1 MRKSIFV
8 FGLAALLFVGCVS
21 TAKKESVVKPEI
33 TEVKGDLKG
42 CYEVVEKD
50 YKIRK
55 DGINLGINV
64 ELKRTSKELPFDAS
78 AGEFSYGRL
87 DNGNGKEVKVGFGIE
102 LLDENNDIV
111 ESIKAGEYGWYGV
124 DTDNITD
131 LMKLGAGETST
142 LTIKVKGENS
152 PVKFRILTN
161 VQESTYEPS
170 ERTGS
175 VSSNISSDTD
185 SDTNVSSDSSNNW
198 DSTLDDYEEY
208 IDKYIKLYKKAKNGD
223 TGALTE
229 YPALLEKAQ
238 SLSNKLSN
246 AQGNLKPT
254 QASRFLK
261 LQQKLANAALE

>member
-8 FGLAALLFVGCVS
+8 FGLAALLLVGCVS

-50 YKIRK
+50 YKIRE
-55 DGINLGINV
+55 DGINLVINV

-87 DNGNGKEVKVGFGIE
+87 DDGNGKEVKVGFGIE

-111 ESIKAGEYGWYGV
+111 ESIKASEYGWYGV
-124 DTDNITD
+124 DTENIPD

-142 LTIKVKGENS
+142 LTIKVKGKNS

-185 SDTNVSSDSSNNW
+185 SETDVSSVSSNNW
-198 DSTLDDYEEY
+198 DSTLDDYEKY

-223 TGALTE
+223 TSALTE

-238 SLSNKLSN
+238 SLSNKLGN
-246 AQGNLKPT
+246 AQGNLKPK